1 MKELVVVAI
10 GGNSIIKDNASQS
23 IEHQAEAVKA
33 VADTVLEMLASD
45 YDIVLTHGNGPQ
57 VGLDLRR
64 AEIAH
69 EREGLPLT
77 PLANCVADTQGG
89 IGYLIQQ
96 ALNNRLARHGE
107 KKAVTVVTQVEVDKN
122 DPGFAHPTK
131 PIGAFFSE
139 SQRDELQKANPDW
152 RFVEDAGRGY
162 RRVVASPE
170 PKRIVEAPAI
180 KALIQQGFVVIGA
193 GGGGIPVVRTEAG
206 DYQSVDAVIDKDLST
221 ALLAREIHADIL
233 VITTGVEK
241 VCIHFGKPQQQ
252 ALDRVD
258 IATMTRYMQ
267 EGHFPPGSMLP
278 KIIASLT
285 FLEQDGK
292 EVIITTPECLPAAL
306 RGETGTHIIKTYG
319 RKMKENNSRREFLS
333 QSGKMVTAAALFGT
347 SVPLAHAGVAG
358 TLNCE
363 ANNTMKITDP
373 HYYLDNVL
381 LETGFDY
388 ENGVAVQTRT
398 ARQTVEIQD
407 GKIVALRENKQH
419 PDATLP
425 HYDAGGKLMLPTTRD
440 MHIHLDKTFYGGPW
454 RSLNRPAG
462 TTIQDMIKLEQKMLP
477 ELQPY
482 TQERAEKLIDLLQ
495 SKGTTIARSHCNIEP
510 VSGLKN
516 LQNLQAVLARRQTGF
531 ECEIVAFPQH
541 GLLLSKSES
550 LMREAMQAGAHYVG
564 GLDPTSVDG
573 AMEKSLDTMFQIAL
587 DYDKGVDIHLHETTP
602 AGVAAINYMVE
613 TVEKT
618 PQLKGKLT
626 ISHAFALATLNEQ
639 QVDELAH
646 RMAAQRI
653 SIASTVPIGTLHMP
667 LKQLHD
673 KGVKVMTG
681 TDSVI
686 DHWSPY
692 GLGDMLEKANLYA
705 QLYIRPNEQNLS
717 RSLFLATGDV
727 LPLNEKGERVWPKA
741 QDDASFVLVDASCS
755 AEAVA
760 RISPRTATFHKGQLV
775 WGSVAG

>member
-1 MKELVVVAI
+1 
-10 GGNSIIKDNASQS
+10 
-23 IEHQAEAVKA
+23 
-33 VADTVLEMLASD
+33 
-45 YDIVLTHGNGPQ
+45 
-57 VGLDLRR
+57 
-64 AEIAH
+64 
-69 EREGLPLT
+69 
-77 PLANCVADTQGG
+77 
-89 IGYLIQQ
+89 
-96 ALNNRLARHGE
+96 
-107 KKAVTVVTQVEVDKN
+107 
-122 DPGFAHPTK
+122 
-131 PIGAFFSE
+131 
-139 SQRDELQKANPDW
+139 
-152 RFVEDAGRGY
+152 
-162 RRVVASPE
+162 
-170 PKRIVEAPAI
+170 
-180 KALIQQGFVVIGA
+180 
-193 GGGGIPVVRTEAG
+193 
-206 DYQSVDAVIDKDLST
+206 
-221 ALLAREIHADIL
+221 
-233 VITTGVEK
+233 
-241 VCIHFGKPQQQ
+241 
-252 ALDRVD
+252 
-258 IATMTRYMQ
+258 
-267 EGHFPPGSMLP
+267 
-278 KIIASLT
+278 
-285 FLEQDGK
+285 
-292 EVIITTPECLPAAL
+292 
-306 RGETGTHIIKTYG
+306 
-319 RKMKENNSRREFLS
+319 MKENNSRREFLS
-333 QSGKMVTAAALFGT
+333 QSGKMVTAAALFGP
-347 SVPLAHAGVAG
+347 SVPLAHAGGAG

-454 RSLNRPAG
+454 RPLNRP
-462 TTIQDMIKLEQKMLP
+462 
-477 ELQPY
+477 
-482 TQERAEKLIDLLQ
+482 EKLIDLLQ

-516 LQNLQAVLARRQTGF
+516 LQNLQAVLARRQAGF

-541 GLLLSKSES
+541 GLLLSKSEP

-646 RMAAQRI
+646 RMAAQQI

-727 LPLNEKGERVWPKA
+727 LPLNEKGEHVWPKA

>member
-139 SQRDELQKANPDW
+139 SQRDKLQKANPDW
-152 RFVEDAGRGY
+152 CFVEDAGRGY

-180 KALIQQGFVVIGA
+180 KALIQQGFV
-193 GGGGIPVVRTEAG
+193 G

-285 FLEQDGK
+285 FLEQGGK

-306 RGETGTHIIKTYG
+306 RGETGTHIIKT
-319 RKMKENNSRREFLS
+319 
-333 QSGKMVTAAALFGT
+333 
-347 SVPLAHAGVAG
+347 
-358 TLNCE
+358 
-363 ANNTMKITDP
+363 
-373 HYYLDNVL
+373 
-381 LETGFDY
+381 
-388 ENGVAVQTRT
+388 
-398 ARQTVEIQD
+398 
-407 GKIVALRENKQH
+407 
-419 PDATLP
+419 
-425 HYDAGGKLMLPTTRD
+425 
-440 MHIHLDKTFYGGPW
+440 
-454 RSLNRPAG
+454 
-462 TTIQDMIKLEQKMLP
+462 
-477 ELQPY
+477 
-482 TQERAEKLIDLLQ
+482 
-495 SKGTTIARSHCNIEP
+495 
-510 VSGLKN
+510 
-516 LQNLQAVLARRQTGF
+516 
-531 ECEIVAFPQH
+531 
-541 GLLLSKSES
+541 
-550 LMREAMQAGAHYVG
+550 
-564 GLDPTSVDG
+564 
-573 AMEKSLDTMFQIAL
+573 
-587 DYDKGVDIHLHETTP
+587 
-602 AGVAAINYMVE
+602 
-613 TVEKT
+613 
-618 PQLKGKLT
+618 
-626 ISHAFALATLNEQ
+626 
-639 QVDELAH
+639 
-646 RMAAQRI
+646 
-653 SIASTVPIGTLHMP
+653 
-667 LKQLHD
+667 
-673 KGVKVMTG
+673 
-681 TDSVI
+681 
-686 DHWSPY
+686 
-692 GLGDMLEKANLYA
+692 
-705 QLYIRPNEQNLS
+705 
-717 RSLFLATGDV
+717 
-727 LPLNEKGERVWPKA
+727 
-741 QDDASFVLVDASCS
+741 
-755 AEAVA
+755 
-760 RISPRTATFHKGQLV
+760 
-775 WGSVAG
+775 